1 MKSYWRALL
10 LICCLPGI
18 LPAQSRT
25 GRPGADFFVAPSI
38 MFKKEFSVQAQNP
51 ISKKDLKKLKADV
64 LSASALLPRD
74 DSLTH
79 HYSFSETAA

>member
-1 MKSYWRALL
+1 
-10 LICCLPGI
+10 
-18 LPAQSRT
+18 
-25 GRPGADFFVAPSI
+25 

-64 LSASALLPRD
+64 LSASALVPRD

-79 HYSFSETAA
+79 HESFSETAA